1 MTLCYVG
8 KATKIFFFLVALLAL
23 AGLVVGFG
31 LLRRGGAN
39 KAHGGGPPSTT
50 FPDPLPANATAT
62 APASSAKPEPLSPPS
77 AISAASPIVSQPPP
91 PGAPAVGS
99 PPPLPPAVSATN
111 PASPPAFLVPPAPVS
126 NAVSPEGP

>member
-1 MTLCYVG
+1 MPLCYVG

-31 LLRRGGAN
+31 LLRRGGAH
-39 KAHGGGPPSTT
+39 KAHGGGPSSTT

-62 APASSAKPEPLSPPS
+62 APASSEPLSPP
-77 AISAASPIVSQPPP
+77 AAVSAASPIASQPPP
-91 PGAPAVGS
+91 PGVPAVGS
-99 PPPLPPAVSATN
+99 PPPLPPAVVATN